1 MPDENKKTG
10 AVQLVIP
17 DEAKE
22 KYPDL
27 IPQIVASPSMD
38 DEEKNYWFS
47 VLPIMTDDQI
57 AELRDILDSERKR
70 LAAADSSKKPE
81 VEIDA
86 EKAAQI
92 RAEKAEERQK
102 EEELARKKDDNAAE
116 DILADW

>member
-1 MPDENKKTG
+1 MADENKIVG
-10 AVQLVIP
+10 AVQIIIP

-27 IPQIVASPSMD
+27 IPQVLASPSMD

-47 VLPIMTDDQI
+47 VLPIMTAEQV

-70 LAAADSSKKPE
+70 LAETEKKPE
-81 VEIDA
+81 VQIDA

-92 RAEKAEERQK
+92 RAEKAAERQK
-102 EEELARKKDDNAAE
+102 VEIVAREHDNKSADELLEN
-116 DILADW
+116 W